1 MDVSSLG
8 NYTAASCFAAGGAI
22 DETLRNEISKRRS
35 LGSQVLV
42 VPGGQRSLVMPP
54 MPTDEMDQD
63 GNPVQEFDQE
73 TGFNVNLKI

>member
-8 NYTAASCFAAGGAI
+8 NYTAASCFAADGAI

-42 VPGGQRSLVMPP
+42 VPGGQRSLVMP
-54 MPTDEMDQD
+54 TDEMDQD

>member
-8 NYTAASCFAAGGAI
+8 NYTAASRFAADGGV

-35 LGSQVLV
+35 LGSRVLV
-42 VPGGQRSLVMPP
+42 IPGGQRSLIMPP

-73 TGFNVNLKI
+73 TGVNINLKV

>member
-1 MDVSSLG
+1 
-8 NYTAASCFAAGGAI
+8 
-22 DETLRNEISKRRS
+22 
-35 LGSQVLV
+35 
-42 VPGGQRSLVMPP
+42 MPP